1 MHILYNKLSMINAKI
16 QHDCK
21 DELNEVALRAT
32 PARIALMQLL
42 ETSNKPL
49 DVQSMIDFL
58 EKKDIKTDPATVFR
72 IVNMFTE
79 KGLVKPIQLNE
90 GKFRYEL
97 TTREPHHHLVCEKCG
112 NIEDIS
118 NCNIAALE
126 KEIEKKKHFKVTSH
140 SLEFFG
146 ICQSCQR

>member
-1 MHILYNKLSMINAKI
+1 MHLTNF
-16 QHDCK
+16 HDCK
-21 DELNEVALRAT
+21 NELNEAQLRAT

-42 ETSNKPL
+42 EKSDKPL
-49 DVQSMIDFL
+49 DVQTMIDFL
-58 EKKDIKTDPATVFR
+58 DKKDIKTDPATVFR

-97 TTREPHHHLVCEKCG
+97 STKAAHHHLVCERCG

-126 KEIEKKKHFKVTSH
+126 NDIEKKKHFKVTSH

-146 ICQSCQR
+146 VCESCQR